1 MAVYVV
7 IPPCMAKRHKDDGQ
21 TSVENPSSLK
31 FPFKRRPGSPYARVL
46 RGRWKRATAVHSSK
60 WLNSRPWSPTV
71 KEWSKCWDHDPT
83 KIHWTSKHD
92 LVQLG
97 VASEIYKAVRYQ
109 LTVFKPQK
117 GPLEAAMYV
126 GCPEE
131 KLDEDETNYDRLPPN
146 VGLKWFQY
154 LYINRT
160 SPFQTLGQTFG
171 LFFFQY

>member
-1 MAVYVV
+1 M
-7 IPPCMAKRHKDDGQ
+7 
-21 TSVENPSSLK
+21 
-31 FPFKRRPGSPYARVL
+31 
-46 RGRWKRATAVHSSK
+46 
-60 WLNSRPWSPTV
+60 
-71 KEWSKCWDHDPT
+71 
-83 KIHWTSKHD
+83 
-92 LVQLG
+92 QLG
-97 VASEIYKAVRYQ
+97 VAYEIYKAVRYQ

-131 KLDEDETNYDRLPPN
+131 KLDEDDTNYDRLPPN

-171 LFFFQY
+171 LFYFFQY